1 MSGPC
6 DNHNDKYD
14 DNNYD
19 DYGDDNNYDDEYDD
33 NDADDL
39 FRNHLGASECLKK
52 VKDEE
57 AWNFKVMM
65 MMMMIIIIILIII
78 ILIIT
83 TILIAKVWVAND
95 DREVEG
101 KFENW

>member
-1 MSGPC
+1 MMIIMMT
-6 DNHNDKYD
+6 NMMILMQMNF
-14 DNNYD
+14 
-19 DYGDDNNYDDEYDD
+19 
-33 NDADDL
+33 

-65 MMMMIIIIILIII
+65 MITIITII